1 MRINWTKDKIDFII
15 NQYTSKQ
22 MSSTQLANYFNCSND
37 TILRRL
43 KENNITPHK
52 FYEDLTGKRFGQ
64 LYVIKK
70 SDKSNRRLY
79 WDCECDCGN
88 LVTVKGDA
96 LRQGLQQSCGCIN
109 SKTEILIANLLKK
122 NNILFVQQYTFN
134 DLIGEHYKL
143 RFDFGIIKNNTL
155 SYLIEYDGEQ
165 HFLNK
170 VQENGWNTKENYE
183 KIKQRD
189 EKKNNYCIEHN
200 IPLIRIPY
208 THKTKIQIEDLL
220 LESTKFL
227 YQRG

>member
-22 MSSTQLANYFNCSND
+22 MSSTQLANYFGCSND

-43 KENNITPHK
+43 KENGITPHK
-52 FYEDLTGKRFGQ
+52 FHEDLTGKKFGY

-70 SDKSNRRLY
+70 SDKSDRRLY
-79 WDCECDCGN
+79 WECECDCGN
-88 LVTVKGDA
+88 LITVKGDV
-96 LRQGLQQSCGCIN
+96 LRQGLQCSCGCIN
-109 SKTEILIANLLKK
+109 SKTEILIANLLRE

-134 DLIGEHYKL
+134 DLIGERNKL
-143 RFDFGIIKNNTL
+143 RFDFGIIENNTL

-165 HFLNK
+165 HFLNR

-183 KIKQRD
+183 RTKQRD

-227 YQRG
+227 YQKG